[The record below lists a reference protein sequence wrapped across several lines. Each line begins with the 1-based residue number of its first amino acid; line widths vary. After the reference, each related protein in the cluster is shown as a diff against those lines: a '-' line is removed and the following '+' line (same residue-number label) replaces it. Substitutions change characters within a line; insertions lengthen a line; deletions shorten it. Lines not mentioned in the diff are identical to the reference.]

1 MTDILQQVAAVH
13 HARLSKFAAERN
25 REKMKIGRERA
36 YFADTGIAEMFDEVK
51 AIRIANPIPEIRDGT
66 IITLEDLLDEFAEEN
81 LKETGIAVHDKNG
94 SRSVWRVGDCT
105 DSEPNSPLLLRYEY
119 FGRRKNL
126 LVNVND
132 TDAKLKFGNTF
143 VRWLARHIT
152 PTMLI
157 DMNIEIKDAAPTIT
171 RKTRKILQPAEV

>member
-1 MTDILQQVAAVH
+1 MTDILQQIAAVH

-36 YFADTGIAEMFDEVK
+36 YFKDTGIAEMFDEVK
-51 AIRIANPIPEIRDGT
+51 AIRIANPVPEIRDGL

-81 LKETGIAVHDKNG
+81 LNETGIAVHDKGG
-94 SRSVWRVGDCT
+94 SKTTWRVGDCT
-105 DSEPNSPLLLRYEY
+105 NSKPNSPLLLRYEH
-119 FGRRKNL
+119 FNHRKNL

-132 TDAKLKFGNTF
+132 DGAKAKFVNTF

-152 PTMLI
+152 PAMLLE
-157 DMNIEIKDAAPTIT
+157 MNIEIKDVAPTIT
-171 RKTRKILQPAEV
+171 RKTRRILQPTEV